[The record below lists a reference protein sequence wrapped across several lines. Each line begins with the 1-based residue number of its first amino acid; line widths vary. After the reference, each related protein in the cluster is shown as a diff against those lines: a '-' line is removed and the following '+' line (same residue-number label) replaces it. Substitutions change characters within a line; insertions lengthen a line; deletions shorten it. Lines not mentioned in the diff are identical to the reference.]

1 MDLDRFI
8 KMAGGSQLVTS
19 DVLQECLDQFWGG
32 ARAPW
37 SKGSDLVAF
46 CDYLVC
52 QRLLTN
58 WQCEMLLDERGDELF
73 LGNFKLLNRVAGR
86 GAAEAFLAEDMNTNR
101 RVVLSFSS
109 IAADDGGI
117 IDCPII
123 DTATSL

>member
-1 MDLDRFI
+1 
-8 KMAGGSQLVTS
+8 
-19 DVLQECLDQFWGG
+19 
-32 ARAPW
+32 
-37 SKGSDLVAF
+37 
-46 CDYLVC
+46 
-52 QRLLTN
+52 
-58 WQCEMLLDERGDELF
+58 MLLDERGDELF